1 MTKNPVYNALAASAY
16 IVLVAW
22 VMNTGTRLFPHTN
35 SFLAPVAVLSL
46 FTLSAALMGYL
57 FCYEP
62 GQLYFNGKKKQAVTL
77 FLQTVLAFGFLTMVA
92 LVLLF
97 SGVIR

>member
-1 MTKNPVYNALAASAY
+1 MTRNPTLNALAASAY
-16 IVLVAW
+16 IVLIAA
-22 VMNTGTRLFPHTN
+22 VMNFGTRMFPHTN

-46 FTLSAALMGYL
+46 FTLSAAVMGYL

-62 GQLYFNGKKKQAVTL
+62 GQLYFSGKKKEAVSL
-77 FLQTVLAFGFLTMVA
+77 FLQTVLAFGCLTIIA

-97 SGVIR
+97 SGMFR